1 MIATTPPLA
10 VHALLGLAAL
20 LAATVAAR
28 ARAEPGDR
36 RDLQALAERR
46 VFFGHQSV
54 GENVIEG
61 LQALAAQEGVPL
73 RVVEARAPGVAAGT
87 FAHEVVAENGDPLR
101 KLRSFAAALGPGG
114 EGAGAEVALLKFCY
128 VDIRADTDVAALFAA
143 YRKTIGELQAANPAT
158 TFVHVTAPLQT
169 VEDGVRGWAK
179 ELLGKPRWGT
189 QHNARREEFNA
200 LMRREY
206 GGNAPLF
213 DLARVES
220 TRPDGSVETSAWQGG
235 AVPALVPAYTDD
247 GGHLNAEGRAR
258 AARAL
263 AAVIASVPRQPAPP
277 AAR

>member
-1 MIATTPPLA
+1 MTTPPLA
-10 VHALLGLAAL
+10 VHALLGLAAF
-20 LAATVAAR
+20 AAMAVASR
-28 ARAEPGDR
+28 VRAEPRER
-36 RDLQALAERR
+36 RDLQAVSERR

-54 GENVIEG
+54 GGNVIQG
-61 LQALAAQEGVPL
+61 LQDLAAQQGVPL
-73 RVVEARAPGVAAGT
+73 RIVEARAPGVGAGT
-87 FAHEVVAENGDPLR
+87 FAHEAVAENGDPMR
-101 KLRSFAAALGPGG
+101 KLRSFSAALAPGG

-128 VDIRADTDVAALFAA
+128 VDIHADTDVASLFAA
-143 YRKTIGELQAANPAT
+143 YRKTIAELQAVSPAT

-169 VEDGVRGWAK
+169 VEGGVRGWAK

-206 GGNAPLF
+206 GGKAPLF

-220 TRPDGSVETSAWQGG
+220 TRPDGSAETSAWQGG
-235 AVPALVPAYTDD
+235 AVPSLVPAYTDD

-263 AAVIASVPRQPAPP
+263 ASVIASVPREPAPA